1 MSDGL
6 SLGKVQG
13 QKLPISMHDLSKV
26 VLSIVC
32 QHYHLHTNNQFSIH
46 VGDCWTKTV
55 FFLSVKTELL
65 VDFEPK
71 LKWNPIVILKIF
83 CGFIFYSVRRIM

>member
-1 MSDGL
+1 MLGKRLCEVYSILFIKQLNSSRHYVHYLADMSDGL

-13 QKLPISMHDLSKV
+13 QKLPISMHDLSKD
-26 VLSIVC
+26 VLSIAC

-55 FFLSVKTELL
+55 FF
-65 VDFEPK
+65 
-71 LKWNPIVILKIF
+71 
-83 CGFIFYSVRRIM
+83 

>member
-1 MSDGL
+1 MLGKRLCVVYSILFIKQLNSSRHHVHYLVDMSDGL

-13 QKLPISMHDLSKV
+13 QKLPISIHDLSKD

-55 FFLSVKTELL
+55 FFKCKT
-65 VDFEPK
+65 
-71 LKWNPIVILKIF
+71 
-83 CGFIFYSVRRIM
+83 